1 MQRSFGDNVD
11 LSAQEVFEVL
21 LQGHV
26 IDKAPSFFHVH
37 QQVEVTFRI
46 LLSAGRGAKEP
57 NVQCPMLIG
66 QSKDFFSMVTDRW
79 MHVGFAQ

>member
-37 QQVEVTFRI
+37 QQVEITFRI
-46 LLSAGRGAKEP
+46 LLSAGRRAKQA
-57 NVQCPMLIG
+57 NVLRSMLVG
-66 QSKDFFSMVTDRW
+66 QSQYFVPMFTN
-79 MHVGFAQ
+79 

>member
-1 MQRSFGDNVD
+1 MQRSFSDNVY

-37 QQVEVTFRI
+37 QQVEITFRI
-46 LLSAGRGAKEP
+46 LLSAGRRAKQA
-57 NVQCPMLIG
+57 NVLRPMLMG
-66 QSKDFFSMVTDRW
+66 QSQYFVPMFTN
-79 MHVGFAQ
+79 